1 MKRAPFTRSSSSGVS
16 TSTVPIFAALGQP
29 APGAENA
36 VSLASWASLQTSS
49 PSAIAG
55 LVVKPSGRVTS
66 TLRIW
71 DLARAPSSFEVRPS
85 SSISSE
91 KSRPAGLDA
100 ALDAGS
106 AGSEGGEAGEGRRP
120 GVGTGFAFFS
130 GVFQGTTLTP
140 GNQRPPAVGGQGEQG
155 LVAARH

>member
-16 TSTVPIFAALGQP
+16 TSTVPIFEALGQP

-55 LVVKPSGRVTS
+55 LVVKPSGRVSS

-71 DLARAPSSFEVRPS
+71 DLARSPSSFEVRPS

-91 KSRPAGLDA
+91 KSRPEGLDA
-100 ALDAGS
+100 ALEGGS
-106 AGSEGGEAGEGRRP
+106 AGIEGAKGGGGPQEG
-120 GVGTGFAFFS
+120 
-130 GVFQGTTLTP
+130 
-140 GNQRPPAVGGQGEQG
+140 
-155 LVAARH
+155 